1 MSNIKIFEEKTM
13 KSLEQ
18 KGLFTGIIEKDDNGN
33 FFCGE
38 YLLDYKMVASKFQ
51 IGDKITLK
59 TSIDNPSDLSYKQ
72 YPKKSKNFALF
83 NLKPDNK

>member
-1 MSNIKIFEEKTM
+1 MT

-18 KGLFTGIIEKDDNGN
+18 KGLFTGFIEKDENGN

-38 YLLDYKMVASKFQ
+38 YLLDYKMVASNFKV
-51 IGDKITLK
+51 GDKITIK
-59 TSIDNPSDLSYKQ
+59 TVIENPSDISFKA

-83 NLKPDNK
+83 NLKP